1 MQLKKIAA
9 IFLAAALI
17 LSAFTFTVTAED
29 SETETF
35 EVGVVAETTTP
46 VSLSPA
52 IYNSGE
58 EVTVTISAVQ
68 NTGIKLLQFR
78 LVYNADALE
87 LTGDCVKGE
96 SFANGRIT
104 IDEEKGIIQYFS
116 SSNEILDT
124 TGTIFTATF
133 TSKEDYCGAVE
144 LSTMLP
150 KNNDPSYCTKGY
162 NQYVPF
168 VGGSASFL
176 AHNIDAEAGKLTAP
190 KCVENGYT
198 TYHCA
203 TCGEDVIGNV
213 VGYPGHTP
221 ADAVEENRVEA
232 TCTED
237 GSYDTVVYCSVCEE
251 ELERVTTVLTAPGH
265 ELEHHEAQEPT
276 CTEIGWDAYDTC
288 SKCDYTTYVAIP
300 PLGHLSQDGVE
311 ENRIEPTCEAD
322 GSYEFTGY
330 CQRCNQV
337 LTRDIVV
344 IPALGHDYVSHEAQE
359 PTCTEIGWGAY
370 NTCSRCDYTSYVEIP
385 ALGHTPGEAVE
396 ENRVEATCTEA
407 GSYDSVTYCTVCGDE
422 LTRETIAIAA
432 LGHTPGEAVE
442 ENRVDSA
449 CEVAGS
455 YDMVVYCSVCGAE
468 LSRESFTTDPL
479 VHIPAEAVKENEV
492 APTPT
497 ACGTYDMVVYCSICG
512 KELSRESF
520 ETYILG
526 DTDGDGK
533 VTSKDAINLLYYTLF
548 PANYTVN
555 QVCDFNGDGVVNSS
569 DAVYLLYFTLFGG
582 EQYPLNNAQ

>member
-1 MQLKKIAA
+1 M
-9 IFLAAALI
+9 
-17 LSAFTFTVTAED
+17 
-29 SETETF
+29 
-35 EVGVVAETTTP
+35 
-46 VSLSPA
+46 
-52 IYNSGE
+52 
-58 EVTVTISAVQ
+58 
-68 NTGIKLLQFR
+68 
-78 LVYNADALE
+78 
-87 LTGDCVKGE
+87 
-96 SFANGRIT
+96 
-104 IDEEKGIIQYFS
+104 
-116 SSNEILDT
+116 
-124 TGTIFTATF
+124 
-133 TSKEDYCGAVE
+133 
-144 LSTMLP
+144 
-150 KNNDPSYCTKGY
+150 
-162 NQYVPF
+162 
-168 VGGSASFL
+168 
-176 AHNIDAEAGKLTAP
+176 
-190 KCVENGYT
+190 
-198 TYHCA
+198 
-203 TCGEDVIGNV
+203 
-213 VGYPGHTP
+213 
-221 ADAVEENRVEA
+221 
-232 TCTED
+232 
-237 GSYDTVVYCSVCEE
+237 
-251 ELERVTTVLTAPGH
+251 LTAPGH

-337 LTRDIVV
+337 LTRDLVV